1 MELNVWM
8 GVFEAGDGKRVFFR
22 QVTFRGD
29 TDDAWRHAAAFLSR
43 EIDGASARRANEGA
57 I

>member
-1 MELNVWM
+1 MESNVWM
-8 GVFEAGDGKRVFFR
+8 GVFEANDGKRVFFR

-43 EIDGASARRANEGA
+43 EIADHPPASQ
-57 I
+57 